1 MKVMPEST
9 MAVAKTYLGGQ
20 VFSDYSVTVI
30 PGDGRCLF
38 RALAHGA
45 HLRSGKSA
53 PNVSLEQEL
62 ADNLR
67 QKVLDELVKQREV
80 SEWFIEGKFEDYVKW
95 MRLPDA
101 WGGEPELFIAS
112 HVLKMPIIVYMHKG
126 NLEGI
131 IPIAEY
137 GQEYGKN
144 SPITILYHE
153 FGHYDIV
160 QIAHRGG

>member
-112 HVLKMPIIVYMHKG
+112 HVLKSRRVK
-126 NLEGI
+126 
-131 IPIAEY
+131 
-137 GQEYGKN
+137 
-144 SPITILYHE
+144 E
-153 FGHYDIV
+153 FGEGVAWELFNITLQLQD
-160 QIAHRGG
+160 AHHCVYA

>member
-53 PNVSLEQEL
+53 PNV
-62 ADNLR
+62 
-67 QKVLDELVKQREV
+67 LDELVKQREV

-112 HVLKMPIIVYMHKG
+112 HVLKSRRVK
-126 NLEGI
+126 
-131 IPIAEY
+131 
-137 GQEYGKN
+137 
-144 SPITILYHE
+144 E
-153 FGHYDIV
+153 FGEGVAWELFNITLQLQD
-160 QIAHRGG
+160 AHHCVYA

>member
-53 PNVSLEQEL
+53 PNV
-62 ADNLR
+62 
-67 QKVLDELVKQREV
+67 LDELVKQREV

-112 HVLKMPIIVYMHKG
+112 HVLKYV
-126 NLEGI
+126 
-131 IPIAEY
+131 
-137 GQEYGKN
+137 
-144 SPITILYHE
+144 
-153 FGHYDIV
+153 
-160 QIAHRGG
+160 